1 MSNTRPTV
9 TAAGAVVTTTDE
21 QGTLLVLLIHDK
33 YGMWTLPKGHLE
45 AGESEREAA
54 LREIEEETGIR
65 CTLGDLV
72 QRISYPV
79 FRKNAPMLKSVAYF
93 RATAPHTPPQPRTS
107 EGISAAAWVPAPVAI
122 ERIDYPAVREV
133 VQRAL
138 TTRSSA
144 A

>member
-1 MSNTRPTV
+1 MSDAPPTV
-9 TAAGAVVTTTDE
+9 AAAGAVVTTTDA
-21 QGTLLVLLIHDK
+21 QGTLLVLLIRDK
-33 YGMWTLPKGHLE
+33 YGVWTLPKGHLE

-79 FRKNAPMLKSVAYF
+79 VKRDTPMLKSVAYF
-93 RATAPHTPPQPRTS
+93 AATAPHTQPQPCLS
-107 EGISAAAWVPAPVAI
+107 EGISAAEWVPAPVAS
-122 ERIDYPAVREV
+122 ERIEYAAVREV
-133 VQRAL
+133 VRRAL
-138 TTRSSA
+138 NARSSA